1 MDDSA
6 TEDDPV
12 TEDLAS
18 EMSEDDPEDVETGQR
33 MWLVEKVTSL
43 ENQNEE
49 LKRALQEMETRLALQ
64 ENAARQADE
73 RFVMMEAAIT
83 QIAEIV
89 REKNNAIEGS
99 KALTIS
105 LAEEVT
111 THRDNFQ
118 KVAMVM
124 QVHEQHIV
132 RSGTMT
138 QEMAQYINALVQDNE
153 QKVC

>member
-1 MDDSA
+1 MS
-6 TEDDPV
+6 V
-12 TEDLAS
+12 TEEDLVT
-18 EMSEDDPEDVETGQR
+18 EVPTPVMSEDDPEEVETGQK

-49 LKRALQEMETRLALQ
+49 LKRALQEMATRLALQ
-64 ENAARQADE
+64 ENAARQSDE
-73 RFVMMEAAIT
+73 RFVRMEAAIT
-83 QIAEIV
+83 RIAEIV
-89 REKNNAIEGS
+89 QEQNNAIEGS

-132 RSGTMT
+132 LSGVVTRG
-138 QEMAQYINALVQDNE
+138 MAQYVNALIQED
-153 QKVC
+153 QQ